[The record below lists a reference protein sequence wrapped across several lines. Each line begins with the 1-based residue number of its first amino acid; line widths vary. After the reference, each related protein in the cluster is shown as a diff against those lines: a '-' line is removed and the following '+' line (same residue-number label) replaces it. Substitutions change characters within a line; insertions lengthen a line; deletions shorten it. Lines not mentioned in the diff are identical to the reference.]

1 MCSIN
6 NTREL
11 AKFSSSLFPDLCLIH
26 FVWWKWLFDFTSFT
40 ACATVNYAADAVKEI
55 VSRKFH
61 PCIFFAKKFLANWKT
76 QSQCLLNVVVSV
88 LSADDKTYNSCQVK
102 QKQKQKPNQQ
112 TNKHGGAVCWV
123 NQTGMSLMCPFLFI
137 CVLLIC
143 VCGICIS
150 EGCALASFRCRRVF
164 GECGKFSCVLPPALW
179 LCHRH
184 LHQCSSSCAFHGVI
198 VDDFTAVI
206 FSIMRQPRQTACE
219 DLITRLFS
227 SGVIK
232 GSSNVFGW
240 L

>member
-1 MCSIN
+1 MTVWLYFLHCLRHCQLCSRCCERNCFQKVSSMHIFCQKVFGKLK
-6 NTREL
+6 NTIAVSPERCCIRTL
-11 AKFSSSLFPDLCLIH
+11 S
-26 FVWWKWLFDFTSFT
+26 WWQNLQFMPGKT
-40 ACATVNYAADAVKEI
+40 
-55 VSRKFH
+55 
-61 PCIFFAKKFLANWKT
+61 KK
-76 QSQCLLNVVVSV
+76 
-88 LSADDKTYNSCQVK
+88 
-102 QKQKQKPNQQ
+102 KQKPNQQ

-198 VDDFTAVI
+198 VDYFTAVI